1 MEPSN
6 GKHVVIIA
14 NIQTL
19 KRLENGKGGS
29 YTNWKLTIIE
39 IQVTDFIY
47 ISVSQFNSSRIIIMS
62 AQQRLTSDNLTLH
75 NKLTKSIKEQSEQL
89 KREQDE
95 SKTLQQQIFEQSS
108 KFLENVSD
116 AVADYENSKINS
128 DTCNDEED
136 EEEEEDDDD
145 DNSDYTFKTDLLRDP
160 QKEWEENLA
169 QLNTLLNFVLL
180 PIVGKVLGRRFANI
194 VWRKI
199 AEHIF

>member
-1 MEPSN
+1 
-6 GKHVVIIA
+6 
-14 NIQTL
+14 
-19 KRLENGKGGS
+19 
-29 YTNWKLTIIE
+29 
-39 IQVTDFIY
+39 
-47 ISVSQFNSSRIIIMS
+47 MS

-89 KREQDE
+89 KKEQDE
-95 SKTLQQQIFEQSS
+95 SKTLQQQIFEQRS

-116 AVADYENSKINS
+116 TVADYENSKINS
-128 DTCNDEED
+128 DACNDEED
-136 EEEEEDDDD
+136 EDDDDDDD

-169 QLNTLLNFVLL
+169 QLNTLLNFVLI